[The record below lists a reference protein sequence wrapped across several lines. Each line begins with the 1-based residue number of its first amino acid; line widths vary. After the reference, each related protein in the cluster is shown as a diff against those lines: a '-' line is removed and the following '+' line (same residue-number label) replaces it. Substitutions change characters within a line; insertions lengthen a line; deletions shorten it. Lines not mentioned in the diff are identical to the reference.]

1 MPQISVGLLMY
12 RVRGSA
18 LQVFLVHPGG
28 PLWAKKDLGS
38 WSLPKGLIEPGEDPL
53 DAALREV
60 REETGFAVSGPF
72 IPLPPVKVRSG
83 KIVRAWAVEYDCDP
97 KQMRSSTFS
106 MEWPPRSGKRQNFP
120 EVDRAEWF
128 GIEQARK
135 KILEG
140 QLPLIAEVEN
150 MLSKGTRGRS

>member
-1 MPQISVGLLMY
+1 MY

-60 REETGFAVSGPF
+60 REETGFEVSGPF